1 MVAANTLGGTQIKN
15 PGGSDVGGR
24 ERLLWPPAFSVFSIG
39 VLVDT
44 TQNYSSAF
52 YSCAAGMVLGAVF
65 LSLVRPCKAGLCRR
79 QQQHHTEE
87 SAAVVAPDLP
97 DDFIEMDITKA
108 ENSGKGCD
116 SAA

>member
-1 MVAANTLGGTQIKN
+1 MRDGWA
-15 PGGSDVGGR
+15 R
-24 ERLLWPPAFSVFSIG
+24 ERESQLWLTAVNVFSVG

-65 LSLVRPCKAGLCRR
+65 LSLVRPCKAGLCHR
-79 QQQHHTEE
+79 QQQCAEE
-87 SAAVVAPDLP
+87 SAAEVVPDLP
-97 DDFIEMDITKA
+97 DDFIEMDIGKA

-116 SAA
+116 GTA

>member
-1 MVAANTLGGTQIKN
+1 MFPV
-15 PGGSDVGGR
+15 
-24 ERLLWPPAFSVFSIG
+24 G

-65 LSLVRPCKAGLCRR
+65 LSLVRPCKVGLCHR
-79 QQQHHTEE
+79 QQQQQQCAEE
-87 SAAVVAPDLP
+87 SAAEAVPDLP
-97 DDFIEMDITKA
+97 DDFIEMDIGKA

-116 SAA
+116 GVA

>member
-1 MVAANTLGGTQIKN
+1 MLTAVN
-15 PGGSDVGGR
+15 V
-24 ERLLWPPAFSVFSIG
+24 FSVG

-65 LSLVRPCKAGLCRR
+65 LSLVRPCKAGRCRR
-79 QQQHHTEE
+79 PD
-87 SAAVVAPDLP
+87 SAAEVVPDLP
-97 DDFIEMDITKA
+97 EDFIEMDIGKA